1 MAGKTATPFIYG
13 LLRFRQAYEPCL
25 LCKRV
30 LPSHSCHPGQK
41 TLMSVVG
48 LLPANLF
55 LAANYSYDFWLTSL
69 LALGVA
75 MLIREFLDD
84 TPLATSRCF
93 ALFFVFFMA
102 LAPKAV
108 YFQLL
113 ALLLLT
119 PRTKFVSDRQRR
131 LFYLTGVLAALL
143 AVATFALPLFATG
156 GGSGDAR
163 GGSGINTSA
172 QVSYI
177 LAGPVGAAYVICRY
191 MVKEYLTV
199 ANIDL
204 SLMNS
209 KVPAHVCGNV
219 RVVLKLRHSEHHR
232 TGEVVELTFV
242 TAVAWHV

>member
-1 MAGKTATPFIYG
+1 
-13 LLRFRQAYEPCL
+13 
-25 LCKRV
+25 
-30 LPSHSCHPGQK
+30 
-41 TLMSVVG
+41 MSVVG

-55 LAANYSYDFWLTSL
+55 LAANYSYDFW
-69 LALGVA
+69 
-75 MLIREFLDD
+75 LDD

-232 TGEVVELTFV
+232 TGEVVELAFV